1 MLCRRSEI
9 SCVSGMSRSRTVL
22 SAEASA
28 RWRVWDGDPGGSGVM
43 SQVVGGADA
52 GGPGCEGGVAGA
64 EQGGDV
70 GVGHAEPVVV
80 DGGQQLRFQG
90 VLEGGVRAGAGP
102 AGPAA

>member
-64 EQGGDV
+64 EQAGDGLAGRGDGGVVGAEQRGDV

-80 DGGQQLRFQG
+80 DGGQQLRF
-90 VLEGGVRAGAGP
+90 
-102 AGPAA
+102 